1 MKKKNNA
8 FQSSFFFFTSNKNS
22 NAIFAF
28 LEHDIYILVIVSPN
42 ISEVLH
48 INFVRSRNVYE
59 RVQMIH
65 KNIEGFCYLCE
76 NVL

>member
-1 MKKKNNA
+1 MKKRTML
-8 FQSSFFFFTSNKNS
+8 SSLVFFFFTSNKNS